1 MTLSIPCNADR
12 SFSMEPARTALLS
25 IDFQRDFVDPEG
37 FCGQWPEGIAAT
49 SAIVP
54 QAIRVLNGSR
64 EGGLHIVHTREG
76 YKPDFSDVNPL
87 KKERAVIGQPGPLGP
102 FLVCGTEG
110 QRTIDAMAPRK
121 GEPEYDKPG
130 YSAFHRT
137 TLDADLRARGIDH
150 LVIMGVTTQCCV
162 HSTLRA
168 AIDLGYWCLTLED
181 CCAALKPEWHLN
193 AIDLIYSEKHLFGW
207 VAQSDDF
214 LAALK
219 AKAA

>member
-1 MTLSIPCNADR
+1 LSVPCNAGR
-12 SFSMEPARTALLS
+12 SFAFEPAQTALLS
-25 IDFQRDFVDPEG
+25 IDFQRDFVDPAG
-37 FCGQWPEGIAAT
+37 FCGQFPDGIAAT

-54 QAIRVLNGSR
+54 KAIRALQASR
-64 EGGLHIVHTREG
+64 AGGLHVVHTREG
-76 YKPDFSDVNPL
+76 YRPDFSDVNPM
-87 KKERAVIGQPGPLGP
+87 KRARGVIGQPGPLGP
-102 FLVCGTEG
+102 FLICGTEG
-110 QRTIDAMAPRK
+110 QRTIDAMAPLA

-130 YSAFHRT
+130 YSAFHAT
-137 TLDADLRARGIDH
+137 TLDADLRARGITH

-168 AIDLGYWCLTLED
+168 AVDLGYWCLTLED
-181 CCAALKPEWHLN
+181 CCAALRPEWHVN
-193 AIDLIYSEKHLFGW
+193 AIDLIYSENHLFGW